1 MLPNVCVSCVVR
13 LDTIRDSRNVAIY
26 THARELRDDRETRA
40 RERERAIKPR
50 VSRDT
55 SPEPLPARSAEAWSS
70 ERGVRARRPL
80 AGPARFFTSLVGP
93 PAFLSKLRS
102 KYKDKVSLIIRRH
115 FIHGALATRAH
126 LSTLCASAA
135 PQRRRSV
142 GSSAPATTAR
152 RCARPRAFLYTL
164 YHHTDTIAR
173 ARQPASKLL
182 LLCGQLCG
190 RERRGRGR
198 LHPGRHLA

>member
-1 MLPNVCVSCVVR
+1 MRSDPT
-13 LDTIRDSRNVAIY
+13 LDGPWTRTPPAPITRVMTGRRAAIHS
-26 THARELRDDRETRA
+26 TRHERQTSDPSESERFSPRAGPGERA
-40 RERERAIKPR
+40 RAPRRARTRRSGLGPSPR
-50 VSRDT
+50 WPVAVLFHVAR
-55 SPEPLPARSAEAWSS
+55 RSA
-70 ERGVRARRPL
+70 G
-80 AGPARFFTSLVGP
+80 F
-93 PAFLSKLRS
+93 
-102 KYKDKVSLIIRRH
+102 SLIIRTH
-115 FIHGALATRAH
+115 FIHSFGTRAH
-126 LSTLCASAA
+126 LSLRQRRAAASA
-135 PQRRRSV
+135 QRAV

-173 ARQPASKLL
+173 ARQLASKLL

>member
-1 MLPNVCVSCVVR
+1 MSAH
-13 LDTIRDSRNVAIY
+13 VARWPVAVF
-26 THARELRDDRETRA
+26 HVAR
-40 RERERAIKPR
+40 
-50 VSRDT
+50 
-55 SPEPLPARSAEAWSS
+55 RSA
-70 ERGVRARRPL
+70 G
-80 AGPARFFTSLVGP
+80 F
-93 PAFLSKLRS
+93 
-102 KYKDKVSLIIRRH
+102 SLIIRTH
-115 FIHGALATRAH
+115 FIHSFGTRAH
-126 LSTLCASAA
+126 LCLRQRRA

-164 YHHTDTIAR
+164 YHHTNTIAR

-182 LLCGQLCG
+182 LLCG